1 MKARYLFLSVLAAAA
16 LPIPAADASVLLI
29 FGQTGTGDT
38 VTGTRTGTSTTITS
52 STSVDI
58 DEIDATVVT
67 PILAT
72 FTLSATNSGPATS
85 SGGEITQHYNGTFS
99 ITNGAT
105 NYLSG
110 TFSDAS
116 FGSGGAL
123 TQSASNPSSTQSVSF
138 TSNVIAPSLIGAFDR
153 AMSLS
158 FTDVSPSAAIIP
170 AHRHASLVHIR
181 CQRQFQLH
189 GAGALHRAMML
200 LGFAGVGQLRVSQG
214 PRPLNL
220 DRLIANR
227 YSKGRFRAAFSFRA
241 LKNSTSSRAGLSTPK
256 PWSRAGPRASYPRG
270 AGFFLAAFASITPI
284 SPHLLEGCGA
294 NDETGR
300 PDRDGRGLGGV
311 ASVLDDALVL
321 RTADNRA
328 LPASRTADLR
338 SRGWDARPTSSEA
351 EAAYVTRCSIPTSY
365 GSQSLIVGKIV
376 SVHNQLVALANE
388 LTTVRP
394 TVRLGIQRWRGI
406 LVVRPSTYWSRTLPG
421 LRGRFISCYVKFT
434 FKSWQHGLL
443 ALRFAKDLTRDQN
456 CIGSTLT

>member
-110 TFSDAS
+110 TFSDAV

-170 AHRHASLVHIR
+170 GTGTLRSFTSDVSGN
-181 CQRQFQLH
+181 FSSTVPEPSTW
-189 GAGALHRAMML
+189 AMML
-200 LGFAGVGQLRVSQG
+200 LGFAGLGYVGFRKARARSAIS
-214 PRPLNL
+214 
-220 DRLIANR
+220 IA
-227 YSKGRFRAAFSFRA
+227 
-241 LKNSTSSRAGLSTPK
+241 
-256 PWSRAGPRASYPRG
+256 
-270 AGFFLAAFASITPI
+270 
-284 SPHLLEGCGA
+284 
-294 NDETGR
+294 
-300 PDRDGRGLGGV
+300 
-311 ASVLDDALVL
+311 
-321 RTADNRA
+321 
-328 LPASRTADLR
+328 
-338 SRGWDARPTSSEA
+338 
-351 EAAYVTRCSIPTSY
+351 
-365 GSQSLIVGKIV
+365 
-376 SVHNQLVALANE
+376 
-388 LTTVRP
+388 
-394 TVRLGIQRWRGI
+394 
-406 LVVRPSTYWSRTLPG
+406 
-421 LRGRFISCYVKFT
+421 
-434 FKSWQHGLL
+434 
-443 ALRFAKDLTRDQN
+443 
-456 CIGSTLT
+456 